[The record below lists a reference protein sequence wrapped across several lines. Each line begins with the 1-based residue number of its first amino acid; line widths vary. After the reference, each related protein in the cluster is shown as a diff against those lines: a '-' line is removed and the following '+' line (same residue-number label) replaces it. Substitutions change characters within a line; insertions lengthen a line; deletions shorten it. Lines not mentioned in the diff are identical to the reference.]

1 MGAVALKVVIVGVL
15 GGELGY
21 LSYLGAVALGAWIAG
36 LRGGAAAT
44 IICALAQTIL
54 FSSTT
59 DRSLTP
65 YVVFNLGLFLLDGA
79 LVTILSSRLRRAY
92 VRERSARTTG
102 EADLEAQTALHEAAE
117 RDRVALTTLQAVTA
131 SLSGARTPVEV
142 GDAILDR
149 GLVAL
154 GAAAGGVSRVTDDGA
169 SVEVI
174 AVRGYPDSEP
184 GSRVALDHES
194 HLRDAIESGTAA
206 CSCPTSTR
214 GWRGT
219 RTARPR
225 AVPGVPAGGAIAVL
239 PMIAGSRTLGA
250 IVFRFAARPRLRRR
264 HARPG
269 DPAGRPGR
277 PGARPRARVGRRP
290 AVARGARARS
300 GTARVPRPGERRPGL
315 RDRHR
320 RGDRGPARR

>member
-36 LRGGAAAT
+36 PRGGAAAT

-54 FSSTT
+54 FSNTP

-92 VRERSARTTG
+92 VRERSARTAG
-102 EADLEAQTALHEAAE
+102 ETDLEAADRAA
-117 RDRVALTTLQAVTA
+117 RGGRAGPRGVDHPPGGDREPGGRADA
-131 SLSGARTPVEV
+131 VEV

-184 GSRVALDHES
+184 GSIVALDHES
-194 HLRDAIESGTAA
+194 HLRDAIESGTGVFL
-206 CSCPTSTR
+206 PTSTR
-214 GWRGT
+214 GWPGT
-219 RTARPR
+219 R
-225 AVPGVPAGGAIAVL
+225 
-239 PMIAGSRTLGA
+239 
-250 IVFRFAARPRLRRR
+250 
-264 HARPG
+264 
-269 DPAGRPGR
+269 
-277 PGARPRARVGRRP
+277 
-290 AVARGARARS
+290 
-300 GTARVPRPGERRPGL
+300 
-315 RDRHR
+315 
-320 RGDRGPARR
+320 PARRARCRGCRPAARSRCCR

>member
-54 FSSTT
+54 FSNTT

-92 VRERSARTTG
+92 VRERFARTTG

-117 RDRVALTTLQAVTA
+117 RDRIALTTLQAVTA
-131 SLSGARTPVEV
+131 SLAGARTPVEV

-184 GSRVALDHES
+184 GSLVALDHES
-194 HLRDAIESGTAA
+194 HLRDAIESGKGVFL
-206 CSCPTSTR
+206 PTSTR
-214 GWRGT
+214 GWPGT
-219 RTARPR
+219 RPARPAPCR
-225 AVPGVPAGGAIAVL
+225 GCR
-239 PMIAGSRTLGA
+239 S
-250 IVFRFAARPRLRRR
+250 AARS
-264 HARPG
+264 
-269 DPAGRPGR
+269 
-277 PGARPRARVGRRP
+277 
-290 AVARGARARS
+290 RS
-300 GTARVPRPGERRPGL
+300 CR
-315 RDRHR
+315 
-320 RGDRGPARR
+320 